1 MPKRK
6 SNLKGRGV
14 TDTLSKINN
23 FVRTNQLLSKG
34 LAEFAPNQFG
44 SATAAQLG
52 YGKRRRVPRKRR
64 VMAGRG
70 LFDSIG
76 SVLGSIGH
84 GIGSGGYGLL
94 SGLTGSGKRHRVLKL

>member
-52 YGKRRRVPRKRR
+52 YGKKRRKPRR

-94 SGLTGSGKRHRVLKL
+94 SGLTGGRKRRILTL

>member
-6 SNLKGRGV
+6 SNTKGRGIG
-14 TDTLSKINN
+14 DTLAKINN
-23 FVRTNQLLSKG
+23 FVRTNQLISKG
-34 LAEFAPNQFG
+34 LNEFAGGTGANVA
-44 SATAAQLG
+44 SQLG
-52 YGKRRRVPRKRR
+52 YGKRKRRAPRKR
-64 VMAGRG
+64 VMRGSG

-94 SGLTGSGKRHRVLKL
+94 SGLTGGRKRKVILI

>member
-6 SNLKGRGV
+6 SNMKGRGV

-52 YGKRRRVPRKRR
+52 YGRRKAPKRRRR
-64 VMAGRG
+64 VMGGRG
-70 LFDSIG
+70 IFDGLSSILG
-76 SVLGSIGH
+76 SVAH
-84 GIGSGGYGLL
+84 GVGGAGYNLL
-94 SGLTGSGKRHRVLKL
+94 SGLTGGRKRRVIAI

>member
-6 SNLKGRGV
+6 SMKGRGL
-14 TDTLSKINN
+14 TDQLSKINN

-52 YGKRRRVPRKRR
+52 YGKKRRAPKRR
-64 VMAGRG
+64 VMRGSG

-94 SGLTGSGKRHRVLKL
+94 SGLTGGRKRRILKL